1 VLKLIIEDDE
11 GRKTVVPFVRDEIT
25 IGRQEGNTIRLTERN
40 VSRRHARLLRQ
51 QTNVLI
57 EDLGSYNGIKVNGDR
72 ITGQVQV
79 QDGDLIQIGDYDLA
93 IQREEEA
100 RAAATVPLESSRASG
115 PAPTQKLPDPS
126 ATMPALPVV
135 SVPEARDDD
144 VQEAPSEE
152 VPRHQSTAV
161 IRIDQV
167 QSSRPQRSSAA
178 IDPSEAPR
186 LVVLNT
192 DFAGR
197 EFACT
202 KTELRIGRTDD
213 NDIAIDHRSLSRT
226 HCKVVREDS
235 GEWKVIDMQSANG
248 LMVNGEPYAQVTLRL
263 GDVLEL
269 GHVKLKFVGAG
280 DSVTI
285 NGASSNVTSETE
297 ASGGSSRGPLIAVV
311 VALLVVVAGGGGYA
325 FYRSAQSGTGGTDPV
340 VKPTPPVANTAPV
353 EPVKPPA
360 VDPGPPP
367 VDTAAENDKLVAE
380 ATALMAKADFMGA
393 EAVLRNCKVG
403 SSPCPAGRKV
413 LSAIPNEKQFD
424 KALNAADAAL
434 KAGEYGK
441 AGPLLEAAK
450 NTEFQKDRF
459 VELQS
464 ERSRQ
469 VEAALKAAKEPVAPP
484 PSAAGLAEKLQ
495 RLLEDAKQLSRSK
508 DYDGAMVKLNE
519 CVKLDRA
526 NVPCLAAAGSTLSK
540 AGDFKGALE
549 RLNECV
555 RLEKNN
561 PDCIVTMA
569 SVYAKRGERD
579 QNAQDSTKARELYQ
593 KFLDVAA
600 PGDSRVQRVKDILA
614 GKTE

>member
-93 IQREEEA
+93 VQREEDA
-100 RAAATVPLESSRASG
+100 RAGATVPLDTTPTRSSG
-115 PAPTQKLPDPS
+115 PAPTQKLPDPG

-135 SVPEARDDD
+135 SVPEVRDEDI
-144 VQEAPSEE
+144 QEAPSDE

-167 QSSRPQRSSAA
+167 QSSRPQRANVA
-178 IDPSEAPR
+178 IDVNEAPR

-285 NGASSNVTSETE
+285 NGTSSSNVTSESE
-297 ASGGSSRGPLIAVV
+297 AGQGSSRGPVIAVV

-325 FYRSAQSGTGGTDPV
+325 FYRSTSTGTGGGTAEP
-340 VKPTPPVANTAPV
+340 VKPNPPAVKPVANPVDV
-353 EPVKPPA
+353 EPVKTPPE
-360 VDPGPPP
+360 PGPEVKPPPP
-367 VDTAAENDKLVAE
+367 VVDPAAGNDQLIADATAAIARGDFAAAE
-380 ATALMAKADFMGA
+380 LS
-393 EAVLRNCKVG
+393 LRQCKVG
-403 SSPCPAGRKV
+403 ESPCPAGRPIV
-413 LSAIPNEKQFD
+413 TALSNEKRFAKAMDEAAAALDANDLQKAQDALLTAANTQYQKERHAELEARREKLVKQRLEEQRKKEQLVKATPPPPPPPQPSSDD
-424 KALNAADAAL
+424 KVKTLLESARAEL
-434 KAGEYGK
+434 KAGQFTT
-441 AGPLLEAAK
+441 AITLL
-450 NTEFQKDRF
+450 TDC
-459 VELQS
+459 L
-464 ERSRQ
+464 
-469 VEAALKAAKEPVAPP
+469 
-484 PSAAGLAEKLQ
+484 
-495 RLLEDAKQLSRSK
+495 
-508 DYDGAMVKLNE
+508 
-519 CVKLDRA
+519 KLDKQNA
-526 NVPCLAAAGSTLSK
+526 DCTVLLGSS
-540 AGDFKGALE
+540 F
-549 RLNECV
+549 
-555 RLEKNN
+555 
-561 PDCIVTMA
+561 
-569 SVYAKRGERD
+569 AKRGSQD
-579 QNAQDSTKARELYQ
+579 NNAKDNEKAKEYYKRFLQVASPDDKRRE
-593 KFLDVAA
+593 KIEGFLKN
-600 PGDSRVQRVKDILA
+600 P
-614 GKTE
+614 